1 VRVALPRWID
11 RISQQKAEQGSAMTT
26 DQHERPTSTDP
37 QQGPRPA
44 ALADQLRWVHDM
56 LRRDLGAIQ
65 RLAVRVTD
73 GASAADVET
82 ELRTLQ
88 SNGPLFQLRVNCL
101 SYCQTLASHHRNEDA
116 VLFPAVRRAAPQ
128 LRGTVDRLEADHR
141 VVASL
146 LDDIDAL
153 ADDLAGR
160 PARQSLVDALDALS
174 TNLLQHLDLEEATLQ
189 PILESWSSRPEDT
202 PAEIRDEVARRER

>member
-1 VRVALPRWID
+1 
-11 RISQQKAEQGSAMTT
+11 MTT
-26 DQHERPTSTDP
+26 DQHERPTSADL
-37 QQGPRPA
+37 QRGARPA

-65 RLAVRVTD
+65 RLAVRAAD

-101 SYCQTLASHHRNEDA
+101 SYCQTLNSHHRNEDA

-128 LRGTVDRLEADHR
+128 LGATIDRLEADHR

-160 PARQSLVDALDALS
+160 PARRALVDALDALS
-174 TNLLQHLDLEEATLQ
+174 TNLLRHLDLEEATLQ

>member
-1 VRVALPRWID
+1 
-11 RISQQKAEQGSAMTT
+11 MTT
-26 DQHERPTSTDP
+26 DQHERPTSADL
-37 QQGPRPA
+37 QRGARPA

-56 LRRDLGAIQ
+56 LRRDLGTIQ
-65 RLAVRVTD
+65 QLAVRAAD

-101 SYCQTLASHHRNEDA
+101 SYCQTLNSHHRNEDA

-128 LRGTVDRLEADHR
+128 LGAAIDRLEADHR

-153 ADDLAGR
+153 ADDLTGR
-160 PARQSLVDALDALS
+160 PARRALVDALDALS
-174 TNLLQHLDLEEATLQ
+174 TNLLRHLDLEEATLQ

>member
-1 VRVALPRWID
+1 
-11 RISQQKAEQGSAMTT
+11 MTT
-26 DQHERPTSTDP
+26 DQHERPTSADP
-37 QQGPRPA
+37 QRGARPA

-73 GASAADVET
+73 GAPAADVET
-82 ELRTLQ
+82 ELQTLQ

-101 SYCQTLASHHRNEDA
+101 SYCQTLNSHHRNEDA

-128 LRGTVDRLEADHR
+128 LGATIDRLEADHR

-160 PARQSLVDALDALS
+160 PARRALVDALDDLS
-174 TNLLQHLDLEEATLQ
+174 ANLLRHLDLEEATLQ